1 MSFAALFSLTLLSA
15 LHGVAS
21 LPSALG
27 PSGQVAAAWYTS
39 WHASGVPNAFPDTA
53 IPWEKY
59 NTVIYSFAVT
69 TPDVNTISLSGS
81 DASLYDF
88 VARARAH
95 NVAAHVGIGG
105 WGGSMFFSSNVATPE
120 NRTAFVTT
128 VADFAAKYGLSG
140 IEFDWEFP
148 NKQGIGCNKIDA
160 DDTQNFLYFLQEL
173 RKNPVGAKLTLTAAV
188 SIAPFND
195 ASGNPSKDVSDFA
208 KVFDYIVVMDYDIW
222 GKWSPTVGP
231 NSPLDDTCADPAN
244 QAGSAVSAVK
254 AWTAAGIPVNQI
266 VLGVPSY
273 GHSFSVSPSD
283 AFVYGSQTELAPN
296 PKFDAS
302 KQPLGDAWGN
312 AGGADA
318 CGVQEGPGGTFE
330 LWGLVD
336 GGFLA
341 TDGNPA
347 PGISYRYDTCSQT
360 PYVYNPTSQV
370 MVSFDN
376 ADSFAAKGKYIQK
389 TGLKGFSM
397 WEAGGDY
404 NDILL
409 DSIRTAAGY

>member
-1 MSFAALFSLTLLSA
+1 MSFAALFSLTVLSI

-21 LPSALG
+21 LPSTLG
-27 PSGQVAAAWYTS
+27 PTGQVAAAWYTS
-39 WHASGVPNAFPDTA
+39 WHATSVNAFPDTA
-53 IPWEKY
+53 IPWKKY

-69 TPDVNTISLSGS
+69 TPNVNTILLSGS
-81 DASLYDF
+81 DASLSDF
-88 VARARAH
+88 VSRAH
-95 NVAAHVGIGG
+95 ANNVAAHVGIGG
-105 WGGSMFFSSNVATPE
+105 WGGSMFFSSDVATPA

-128 VADFAAKYGLSG
+128 VADFAQKYGLDG
-140 IEFDWEFP
+140 IEFDTP
-148 NKQGIGCNKIDA
+148 KD
-160 DDTQNFLYFLQEL
+160 
-173 RKNPVGAKLTLTAAV
+173 PVGAKLTLTAAV

-195 ASGNPSKDVSDFA
+195 ASGNPCKDVSDFA

-231 NSPLDDTCADPAN
+231 NSPLDDTCAAPAN
-244 QAGSAVSAVK
+244 RVGSAVSAVK
-254 AWTAAGIPVNQI
+254 AWTAAGIPLNQI

-283 AFVYGSQTELAPN
+283 AFVDGSKTELAAY

-312 AGGADA
+312 AGGVDA

-347 PGISYRYDTCSQT
+347 PGIYYRYDDCSQT
-360 PYVYNPTSQV
+360 V
-370 MVSFDN
+370 
-376 ADSFAAKGKYIQK
+376 
-389 TGLKGFSM
+389 
-397 WEAGGDY
+397 E
-404 NDILL
+404 
-409 DSIRTAAGY
+409 